1 MTGDFNKAL
10 EASKE
15 IRERYPK
22 YIIQDNAALVLEY
35 YQAIIDLSDN
45 GGLTRKQACFLIADT
60 MWYNCVRSNHELES
74 VAIDAGH
81 QELPDRHVTGDPN
94 DRWELLK
101 IWVADMH
108 LRYQ

>member
-1 MTGDFNKAL
+1 MSGDFNKAL
-10 EASKE
+10 EASKA
-15 IRERYPK
+15 IREIYPK
-22 YIIQDNAALVLEY
+22 YIIQDSPKLVLEY
-35 YQAIIDLSDN
+35 YQALIKLCDQ

-60 MWYNCVRSNHELES
+60 MWYNCVRTNHELES

-101 IWVADMH
+101 IWIYDMS